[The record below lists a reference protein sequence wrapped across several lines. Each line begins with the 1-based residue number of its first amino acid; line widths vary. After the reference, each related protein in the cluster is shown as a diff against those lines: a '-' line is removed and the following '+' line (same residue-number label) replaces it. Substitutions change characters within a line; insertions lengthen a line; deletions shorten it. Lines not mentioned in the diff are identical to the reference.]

1 MNAKRPAKKGNL
13 IEMSE
18 REVTGP
24 RSLTR
29 LLGLFDALAKK
40 PDGLT
45 LAELNTVLESPKS
58 SLLNLLR
65 PLVAEGYLM
74 HSHGLYRLGPTAFRL
89 AANIMSVWNFSKL
102 ARPYLEEL
110 AARTKESVYIGVLD
124 REAQVI
130 TYVDAIDSGH
140 SVRYAITVGANR
152 PLYCTAAGRLLLAF
166 ADAEFQENYLRTVK
180 MVRRTEQ
187 TLTDKKELRKRLDEI
202 RRTGLATSVSE
213 MFQGSAALAAPIFG
227 SEGKVIAAIAVGAP
241 ADRFESELPYLRNVI
256 SDIAT
261 RVSGAQLNAP
271 SDSVPLPNEAK
282 VAGSRRATVAA
293 AANSAITPPQKA
305 KRSRTS

>member
-1 MNAKRPAKKGNL
+1 MKRAAKKGNVINL
-13 IEMSE
+13 SE

-45 LAELNTVLESPKS
+45 LAELNGVLESPKS

-102 ARPYLEEL
+102 GRPYLEEM
-110 AARTKESVYIGVLD
+110 AARSKESVYIGVLD
-124 REAQVI
+124 RDAQVI

-140 SVRYAITVGANR
+140 SIRYAVTVGANR
-152 PLYCTAAGRLLLAF
+152 PLYCTAAGRVLLAF
-166 ADAEFQENYLRTVK
+166 ADADFQEDYLRTVK
-180 MVRRTEQ
+180 LVRRTEH
-187 TLTDKKELRKRLDEI
+187 TLTDRKELRKKLEQI
-202 RRTGLATSVSE
+202 RRTGLSTSVGE
-213 MFQGSAALAAPIFG
+213 MFEGSAAIAAPIYG
-227 SEGKVIAAIAVGAP
+227 SEGKVIAAIAIGAP
-241 ADRFESELPYLRNVI
+241 VARFESELPHLREVI
-256 SDIAT
+256 SDIAA
-261 RVSGAQLNAP
+261 RVSGAQ
-271 SDSVPLPNEAK
+271 
-282 VAGSRRATVAA
+282 AA
-293 AANSAITPPQKA
+293 AALEPDAALENGKAAGERRAASASSPAVESPKVRRARPT
-305 KRSRTS
+305 